1 MGLIENLYIVGA
13 IVLKTKDMGKK
24 RIKSNN
30 VETDYYKKYQ
40 RKKKLQEPINEY
52 TITMDVKFLDDISKS
67 KLFVLILFFFFSC
80 TYVH

>member
-1 MGLIENLYIVGA
+1 
-13 IVLKTKDMGKK
+13 MGKK

-40 RKKKLQEPINEY
+40 RKKKLKEPINEY

-67 KLFVLILFFFFSC
+67 K
-80 TYVH
+80 

>member
-1 MGLIENLYIVGA
+1 
-13 IVLKTKDMGKK
+13 MGKK

-40 RKKKLQEPINEY
+40 HKKKLKEPINEY

-67 KLFVLILFFFFSC
+67 KWYYFFLSLHIYVLMELE
-80 TYVH
+80 

>member
-1 MGLIENLYIVGA
+1 
-13 IVLKTKDMGKK
+13 MGKK

-40 RKKKLQEPINEY
+40 RKKKLKEPINEY

-67 KLFVLILFFFFSC
+67 KLFVLILFFFFHAHIM
-80 TYVH
+80 YIGIREGGNDVKKYKIQKNY

>member
-1 MGLIENLYIVGA
+1 
-13 IVLKTKDMGKK
+13 MGKK

-52 TITMDVKFLDDISKS
+52 TITMDVKFLDDVSKS
-67 KLFVLILFFFFSC
+67 KLFVLILFFFFLSC
-80 TYVH
+80 T

>member
-1 MGLIENLYIVGA
+1 
-13 IVLKTKDMGKK
+13 MGKK

-67 KLFVLILFFFFSC
+67 KWNIFFFHHI
-80 TYVH
+80 YVLMELDLEKGGNDVKKYKIQKNY

>member
-1 MGLIENLYIVGA
+1 
-13 IVLKTKDMGKK
+13 MGKK

-67 KLFVLILFFFFSC
+67 K
-80 TYVH
+80 